1 MDWQVQASSQAD
13 RAGSPG
19 MAQAR
24 SPIDTRG
31 ALLVGALLLLVT
43 FFARAQT
50 LGNPVLGFDEQFYL
64 VVGDRMLQ
72 GAIPFV
78 DIFDRKPIG
87 LFLIYGFIRLLG
99 GDGTLQYQLVAGL
112 VAWTTAWLIWRFG
125 RRLGSPLGAL
135 AAAIAYLIW
144 LDFMEGEAGQA
155 PVFFNL
161 PVLLA
166 AMLTERAVHR
176 GQISWRTGLLPMLI
190 VGLAIQIKYTALF
203 EGIFFGCVLL
213 WTAWRARTSLLSLAG
228 MAIVWIMAALLPTMA
243 VWLAYVAIG
252 HGPEF
257 LFANFLSMFGKL
269 PDPWWVSALG
279 LVTIAGILFPLLLCV
294 LFPPKTEVTE
304 ERRSRLFVWWWLGAA
319 VAGMLVMGSFSTP
332 QYAMPVLVPMAV
344 AAAPR
349 LGAFRPDRRL
359 VWLFLGICFA
369 IAQLVLVSLQ
379 NLKGRAAEAAAIT
392 RAATPTTGCL
402 YVYDGYPA
410 LYRLTHSCLLT
421 RFVFPGH
428 LNMAN
433 ENSARAL
440 GVDPAD
446 EVRRILAQRPETIV
460 MDDPPFERVNET
472 TYAIVRQEVAR
483 HYRRTFVMHTGDR
496 DRLVFRRI
504 D

>member
-1 MDWQVQASSQAD
+1 MASRTLTPPLPPAT
-13 RAGSPG
+13 SPSRVTRLG
-19 MAQAR
+19 PVAAR
-24 SPIDTRG
+24 REAI
-31 ALLVGALLLLVT
+31 LVGFVLLLVT
-43 FFARAQT
+43 LAARAQT

-64 VVGDRMLQ
+64 VVGDRMLA
-72 GAIPFV
+72 GALPFV

-99 GDGTLQYQLVAGL
+99 GEGTIQYQLVAGAF
-112 VAWTTAWLIWRFG
+112 AWATAWLVWRFG

-135 AAAIAYLIW
+135 AAAAAYLIW

-161 PVLLA
+161 PVLVA
-166 AMLTERAVHR
+166 AMLTERAVRR
-176 GQISWRTGLLPMLI
+176 GRLTWRSGLLVMLI

-203 EGIFFGCVLL
+203 EGIFFGCILL
-213 WTAWRARTSLLSLAG
+213 WRAWRGEASLPALAG
-228 MAIVWIMAALLPTMA
+228 MAFAWIAAALLPTLA
-243 VWLAYVAIG
+243 AFLAYAALG
-252 HGPEF
+252 HGQEF

-269 PDPWWVSALG
+269 PDPWSVSALG
-279 LVTIAGILFPLLLCV
+279 LLTIAGILLPLLLCA
-294 LFPPKTEVTE
+294 LFPPAPADDEQ
-304 ERRSRLFVWWWLGAA
+304 RRSRLFVWWWLGAA

-332 QYAMPVLVPMAV
+332 QYAMPVLVPMAI

-359 VWLFLGICFA
+359 VWLFLALCFA

-392 RAATPTTGCL
+392 RAATPTRGCL

-440 GVDPAD
+440 GIDPAA

-483 HYRRTFVMHTGDR
+483 HYARSFSMRTGDR
-496 DRLVFRRI
+496 DRLVFRRRN
-504 D
+504 